1 MSAPQASKTDLIK
14 NVAHR
19 LDTTDAEAGKA
30 VEAVLE
36 GIAMWAKGNKLII
49 RGFGTFEVKH
59 KAARMGRDIR
69 TGLPVE
75 VAARDVL
82 TFKAAKPAAAKAG
95 A

>member
-36 GIAMWAKGNKLII
+36 GIAMWAKENKLIL

-59 KAARMGRDIR
+59 KPARTARNMH

-75 VAARDVL
+75 VPARDVL
-82 TFKAAKPAAAKAG
+82 TFKAAKTKA
-95 A
+95 

>member
-14 NVAHR
+14 NVGQQ
-19 LDTTDAEAGKA
+19 LNMTDAAA
-30 VEAVLE
+30 TQVVDAVLG
-36 GIAMWAKGNKLII
+36 GIATWAKSNKLII

-59 KAARMGRDIR
+59 KAARTARNVR

-82 TFKAAKPAAAKAG
+82 TFKAAKSKA
-95 A
+95 

>member
-19 LDTTDAEAGKA
+19 LDTSEADAAKA

-36 GIAMWAKGNKLII
+36 GISMWAKGNKLII

-59 KAARMGRDIR
+59 KPARTARNPG
-69 TGLPVE
+69 TGQPVE
-75 VAARDVL
+75 VAAHDVL
-82 TFKAAKPAAAKAG
+82 TFKAARPKG
-95 A
+95 

>member
-14 NVAHR
+14 NVA
-19 LDTTDAEAGKA
+19 DSVACDPKDAPAV
-30 VEAVLE
+30 VEAVLA
-36 GIAMWAKGNKLII
+36 GIAELATGGKLII

-59 KAARMGRDIR
+59 KPARTARNLH

-82 TFKAAKPAAAKAG
+82 TFKAAKPKA
-95 A
+95 

>member
-14 NVAHR
+14 KVAIQ
-19 LDTTDAEAGKA
+19 LDTTETAAAKA

-36 GIAMWAKGNKLII
+36 GIGMWAKSNKLII

-59 KAARMGRDIR
+59 KPARTARNVR

-82 TFKAAKPAAAKAG
+82 TFKAAKAKG
-95 A
+95 

>member
-1 MSAPQASKTDLIK
+1 MSAPQASKSDLIK

-19 LDTTDAEAGKA
+19 LDTTEAAAAKA
-30 VEAVLE
+30 VEAVLD
-36 GIAMWAKGNKLII
+36 GIGMWAKEKKLIL

-59 KAARMGRDIR
+59 KAARTARNVR

-82 TFKAAKPAAAKAG
+82 AFKAAKQKA
-95 A
+95 

>member
-36 GIAMWAKGNKLII
+36 GIAMWAKENKLII

-59 KAARMGRDIR
+59 KPARTARNLR
-69 TGLPVE
+69 TGMPVE
-75 VAARDVL
+75 VAAKDVL
-82 TFKAAKPAAAKAG
+82 TFKAAKPKA
-95 A
+95 

>member
-36 GIAMWAKGNKLII
+36 GIAMWAKENKLII

-59 KAARMGRDIR
+59 KPARTARNMR
-69 TGLPVE
+69 TGMPVD
-75 VAARDVL
+75 VPARDVL
-82 TFKAAKPAAAKAG
+82 TFKAAKPKA
-95 A
+95 